1 MRCFCFVLFSD
12 RITNPTLSTY
22 QRGEACTVRL
32 LDAKTQKEFAQAPV
46 VAGSVARVPT
56 DSDRFVLRCVNKT
69 TGQVASVGLSFSG
82 SGGMNGGGSAADA
95 QHAFHFANALKD
107 FANFNKKQRERK
119 LSAAVVAAGATSNLN
134 PDNMQLADALEVS
147 GRPAS
152 SLSNADVAKLPGLR
166 NMCESTLMDPEA
178 TSVKIN

>member
-1 MRCFCFVLFSD
+1 MEFLLH
-12 RITNPTLSTY
+12 PTS

-46 VAGSVARVPT
+46 VAASVARVPS

-69 TGQVASVGLSFSG
+69 TGQVAYVGLSFSG
-82 SGGMNGGGSAADA
+82 AGGNGDADA

-119 LSAAVVAAGATSNLN
+119 LSAAVVAAGASASSNNATSS
-134 PDNMQLADALEVS
+134 DQMQLAEALEVS

-152 SLSNADVAKLPGLR
+152 SLSNADVAKLPALR
-166 NMCESTLMDPEA
+166 AMCEGTLMNPEA
-178 TSVKIN
+178 SSVISGI